1 LVPPDLQEA
10 AVVARNLADSGSCGR
25 IRLAARAAG
34 GREATVSLGVSD
46 LEGKALPLIFAQSLR
61 YLRETLFW
69 QTVIFSGRL

>member
-1 LVPPDLQEA
+1 LHGTWLI
-10 AVVARNLADSGSCGR
+10 AVLAGG

-61 YLRETLFW
+61 YLRETL
-69 QTVIFSGRL
+69 SGRL